1 MDKEH
6 NCFNECDS
14 SSTRNQQVLN
24 PWAFQQSPSKEME
37 ISAAKV
43 NAVLQE
49 SLGLSEFRSPPPTF
63 LLRARTLSKP
73 FRWQNTTAIVRA
85 SWSQSIQ
92 GRHTLT
98 TLSLTWSAL
107 PSINSQ
113 GKEIS
118 PCATTPS
125 SCQEQ
130 RNTQI
135 PSYNNCI
142 ATRKKPAELHYL
154 TPMAHRS
161 SI

>member
-1 MDKEH
+1 MGISLLSNKTTTQMD
-6 NCFNECDS
+6 
-14 SSTRNQQVLN
+14 LI
-24 PWAFQQSPSKEME
+24 QQSPSKEME

-49 SLGLSEFRSPPPTF
+49 S
-63 LLRARTLSKP
+63 P
-73 FRWQNTTAIVRA
+73 FRV
-85 SWSQSIQ
+85 SFPSSHLPSQSQ
-92 GRHTLT
+92 DTEQAVQT
-98 TLSLTWSAL
+98 TEHHSDRQSVVEPEHSRQAHAHNSPSLTSSAL
-107 PSINSQ
+107 PGVNSQ

-135 PSYNNCI
+135 PSYSNCI
-142 ATRKKPAELHYL
+142 ATRKKSAELHYL